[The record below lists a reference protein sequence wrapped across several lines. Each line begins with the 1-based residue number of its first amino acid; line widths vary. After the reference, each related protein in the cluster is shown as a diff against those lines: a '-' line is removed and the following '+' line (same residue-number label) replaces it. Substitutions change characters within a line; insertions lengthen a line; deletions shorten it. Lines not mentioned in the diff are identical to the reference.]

1 MKKNFGMLLL
11 GVWLVLHGLIEL
23 VNFSFNGLTTVM
35 AIIAVVAGVLIVL
48 GR

>member
-23 VNFSFNGLTTVM
+23 VNFNFNGLGTVM
-35 AIIAVVAGVLIVL
+35 AVIAVVAGVLLIL

>member
-23 VNFSFNGLTTVM
+23 VDFHFNGLGTVM
-35 AIIAVVAGVLIVL
+35 SIIAVVAGVLLIL

>member
-1 MKKNFGMLLL
+1 MKKNVGMLLL

-23 VNFSFNGLTTVM
+23 VGLQFSGLGTVM
-35 AIIAVVAGVLIVL
+35 AVLALIAGGLIVL